1 MATQVLDSKDVKM
14 VSINEKAAEKNF
26 GLHGSPLLVHFN
38 GNIPRVF
45 EGDLAEE
52 EEFTKFI
59 EESLEKSDIEAV
71 NGDILD
77 SLVSRLPNIG
87 AVFYDAD
94 DENDMEIINKL
105 EDIDD
110 DFDKNGIPFVKI
122 DDVPKARDEFGL
134 DNLPAILFF
143 NDEVPNMFAG
153 DVSDPAALLAWM
165 VAAKAGDMVELVT
178 EEILEDMVDKFEYVV
193 AYFQPYCKETDI
205 TCQATRADILAGL
218 EDIRFAPSDIWRPDI
233 ELYNSA
239 SWEPSASLSR
249 LGTSLVVHSSGS
261 VTWIPPVRL
270 RVICHLDLASLDQQD
285 CELKFG
291 SWTWNGN
298 KVDLQLYSGRET
310 GEADTS
316 TLFPNKEWKLL
327 NAPATRNRIIYECC
341 PEPYLDITFNLRLQR
356 SSAGTDSFTLSVALL
371 PSIAS
376 IILVLVSF
384 SLSPRAPEKL
394 GLACFSFLVSLIS
407 LQGHKTPLLE
417 LERTAVTALAV
428 SATATCLA
436 ALSLAVTR
444 ATR

>member
-1 MATQVLDSKDVKM
+1 M
-14 VSINEKAAEKNF
+14 
-26 GLHGSPLLVHFN
+26 
-38 GNIPRVF
+38 
-45 EGDLAEE
+45 
-52 EEFTKFI
+52 
-59 EESLEKSDIEAV
+59 
-71 NGDILD
+71 
-77 SLVSRLPNIG
+77 
-87 AVFYDAD
+87 
-94 DENDMEIINKL
+94 
-105 EDIDD
+105 
-110 DFDKNGIPFVKI
+110 
-122 DDVPKARDEFGL
+122 
-134 DNLPAILFF
+134 
-143 NDEVPNMFAG
+143 
-153 DVSDPAALLAWM
+153 
-165 VAAKAGDMVELVT
+165 
-178 EEILEDMVDKFEYVV
+178 
-193 AYFQPYCKETDI
+193 
-205 TCQATRADILAGL
+205 
-218 EDIRFAPSDIWRPDI
+218 
-233 ELYNSA
+233 
-239 SWEPSASLSR
+239 SR

-356 SSAGTDSFTLSVALL
+356 SSAGADSFTLSVALL

-417 LERTAVTALAV
+417 LERTAVTALAI